1 MAYADPEKAKAYHR
15 EWSRKNREK
24 RNAQSKA
31 WRDRNTDHRKEYD
44 RVYYAANKE
53 RKLAYNR
60 EYEAQNRDRRNAIA
74 RKFYRNNAERL
85 RLESVARRYGLTP
98 AQLAELRQSQFN
110 RCGICTREFGPV
122 FRPEVDHDHATG
134 QVRGLLCC
142 RCNKGIG
149 QFGDNPEHLDNA
161 AIYLRKAKE
170 SGVQHPA
177 K

>member
-1 MAYADPEKAKAYHR
+1 MAFADPEKARAYRR
-15 EWSRKNREK
+15 EWNRKNREK
-24 RNAQSKA
+24 RNAQCRA
-31 WRDRNTDHRKEYD
+31 WRDRNPEFRKAYD
-44 RVYYAANKE
+44 QAYYAANKE

-60 EYEAQNRDRRNAIA
+60 EYEARNRDRRNAIA
-74 RKFYRNNAERL
+74 RKFYRKNAERL

-98 AQLAELRQSQFN
+98 AQLAELRESQFN
-110 RCGICTREFGPV
+110 RCGICKRDFGATT
-122 FRPEVDHDHATG
+122 RPEVDHDHATG

-149 QFGDNPEHLDNA
+149 QFGDDPEHLDSA

-170 SGVQHPA
+170 SGGEHPA